1 MCMVCNCFWNSLNIV
16 ADNIYHYFFT
26 EESFA
31 FISANFFCKVA
42 LDPETPTPD
51 DMPPLIVN
59 DSVGSL
65 VSVYLVYFKPIRR
78 VLNEFDDIPPAF

>member
-1 MCMVCNCFWNSLNIV
+1 M
-16 ADNIYHYFFT
+16 
-26 EESFA
+26 
-31 FISANFFCKVA
+31 A

-51 DMPPLIVN
+51 EMPPLIVN

-65 VSVYLVYFKPIRR
+65 VSAYLVYFKPMRR

>member
-1 MCMVCNCFWNSLNIV
+1 MFI
-16 ADNIYHYFFT
+16 IYHYFFT

-42 LDPETPTPD
+42 LDPETPTLD
-51 DMPPLIVN
+51 DGMPPLMVN
-59 DSVGSL
+59 YSVGSF

-78 VLNEFDDIPPAF
+78 VLNEFDDMPPAF